1 MKPCNIIFLDI
12 DGVMNTENC
21 QYRHKLLTGSTKNEY
36 WSPIACRHLTQL
48 CEQFDARIIFS
59 STWRT
64 DKDEEELR
72 KILAKNDINPD
83 LLIGITPDL
92 EQEALAEKF
101 CRGDEIKCW
110 LDENSCRNYVII
122 DDLPPSDFLEIH
134 RRHLVTVKPDTGFAS
149 KKAAEKAGEILSG
162 NL

>member
-1 MKPCNIIFLDI
+1 MEPCNIIFLDI
-12 DGVMNTENC
+12 DGVMNTENY
-21 QYRHKLLTGSTKNEY
+21 QYRHKLETGSTKNEH
-36 WSPIACRHLTQL
+36 WSPIACRHLNQL
-48 CEQFDARIIFS
+48 CDQFNARIVFS

-64 DKDEEELR
+64 DKDVEELR
-72 KILAKNDINPD
+72 KILAKNDIDPD

-92 EQEALAEKF
+92 EQEEQKDEF

-110 LDENSCRNYVII
+110 LDENDCRNYVII
-122 DDLPPSDFLEIH
+122 DDLPPSDFLESH
-134 RRHLVTVKPDTGFAS
+134 RRHLVTVKPDTGLAS